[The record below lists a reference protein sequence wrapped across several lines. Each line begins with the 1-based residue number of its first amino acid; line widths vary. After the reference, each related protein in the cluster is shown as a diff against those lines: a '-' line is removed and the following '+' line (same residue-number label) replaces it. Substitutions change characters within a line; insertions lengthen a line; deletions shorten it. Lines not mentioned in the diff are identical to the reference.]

1 MELTKEQQEA
11 KQLLEAVAAKAQE
24 SETFRLQLMNDPETA
39 IENFTGKS
47 MTIPAGKRLVVR
59 DQTNESTIFLNI
71 PKNLSV
77 DDLELTEE
85 QLEAVAGGGPI
96 KEAVVDLVDAIQEWW
111 NS

>member
-1 MELTKEQQEA
+1 MELTQEQLEA
-11 KQLLEAVAAKAQE
+11 KQLLESVVAKAQE
-24 SETFRLQLMNDPETA
+24 SETFRLQLINDPEAA
-39 IENFTGKS
+39 IESFTGKP

-59 DQTNESTIFLNI
+59 DQTSESTIFLNI

-85 QLEAVAGGGPI
+85 QLEAVAGGGMI
-96 KEAVVDLVDAIQEWW
+96 KDATVWVVDSIQEWW